1 MDVHEFPLAVGTG
14 APGPEDCAQRSQIVD
29 EASRWGFVGSVQKGT
44 LEARL
49 GLGWMRLDSGL
60 PAIIQGIESICLGSR
75 EPGGESFPPDHL
87 DN

>member
-44 LEARL
+44 LGRRYTEPFQPWRAEGNCGCIGAREVCAL
-49 GLGWMRLDSGL
+49 GMD
-60 PAIIQGIESICLGSR
+60 
-75 EPGGESFPPDHL
+75 
-87 DN
+87 